1 MMKLD
6 TTKLDTM
13 KLEEIHNTIRSCP
26 LCDLA
31 LSRTL
36 AVPGE
41 GPCPA
46 DIMLIG
52 EAPGAEEDLTGR
64 PFVGRAG
71 KLLTKALAEA
81 GIERSEVFITSVV
94 KCRPPKNRKPKRW
107 EIDACHP
114 YLVAQMERIHPKV
127 VCLMG
132 NVASS
137 AVLGIQGITTLHGQ
151 FFQDRFLITYHPAA
165 VLRNVT
171 LMGALVSDFKKAKRA
186 LSGGEELLHL
196 GDRGVHG

>member
-1 MMKLD
+1 MKLD
-6 TTKLDTM
+6 EM
-13 KLEEIHNTIRSCP
+13 KLEEIHDKIRVCP

-46 DIMLIG
+46 EIMLIG
-52 EAPGAEEDLTGR
+52 EAPGAEEDLTGK

-71 KLLTKALAEA
+71 RLLTKALTEA

-94 KCRPPKNRKPKRW
+94 KCRPPKNRKPKMR
-107 EIDACHP
+107 EIEACNP
-114 YLVAQMERIHPKV
+114 YLVAQMERIRPRV

-132 NVASS
+132 NVAAST
-137 AVLGIQGITTLHGQ
+137 VIGKQGIATLRGQ
-151 FFQDRFLITYHPAA
+151 LFQDRFLVTYHPAA
-165 VLRNVT
+165 ILRNMT
-171 LMGALVSDFKKAKRA
+171 LMDAFVSDLKKAKR
-186 LSGGEELLHL
+186 LIK
-196 GDRGVHG
+196 